1 MNPKT
6 LKKPTNVELIESMI
20 AMGNFGKNV
29 RIVGK
34 TREERRKKF
43 REVYYGKIHCDN
55 AEVEYQWFLIKNGL
69 MKTIKH
75 QDAMNKIAKISGLKS

>member
-34 TREERRKKF
+34 TREERLH
-43 REVYYGKIHCDN
+43 KI
-55 AEVEYQWFLIKNGL
+55 
-69 MKTIKH
+69 
-75 QDAMNKIAKISGLKS
+75 